1 MPYAAP
7 TPIASGITF
16 AQLQAKGFTGHLET
30 LIAAQ
35 VATTRPTVA
44 GTIATGTT
52 YGGLL
57 PAGVYY
63 LNFTETNGFG
73 ESLPSA
79 QSSTFTVSQQA
90 APAATATGAG
100 SSTGGLLPTG
110 TYIAKYTYVDALGGE
125 TGVGTSV
132 SAGISVTLGEILT
145 ITFADG
151 GLPTGIVSRNL
162 YLTAAGGAHTTV
174 ALYATGCTAST
185 KVCTSASWTDG
196 TTTKAAAAAPP
207 TANTTTTNL
216 PVVTFPTIKSGN
228 TARNLYL
235 TAPDGLTG
243 TEVLYTPGI
252 TTSTY
257 TMSKLPNIPNP
268 PALPTV
274 AHTALST
281 NGKMLEFAR
290 TEEKR
295 LTTRIFNHVRAVVYD
310 YCRGNPV
317 NQTEALQRFR
327 EAHAAIALYNTAM
340 TEIGVLIND
349 NPGHIANVATGIG
362 GLAPKRVWP

>member
-1 MPYAAP
+1 M
-7 TPIASGITF
+7 TF
-16 AQLQAKGFTGHLET
+16 AQLQAKGFTGHLKA
-30 LIAAQ
+30 LMAAQ

-63 LNFTETNGFG
+63 LNFTESNGFG

-79 QSSTFTVSQQA
+79 ESATFTVAQQA
-90 APAATATGAG
+90 APAATATGLG
-100 SSTGGLLPTG
+100 SSTGGSLPTG
-110 TYIAKYTYVDALGGE
+110 NYIAKYTYVDALGGE

-132 SAGISVTLGEILT
+132 SAAIAVTLGEILT
-145 ITFADG
+145 ISFADG

-185 KVCTSASWTDG
+185 KVCSSASWTDG

-257 TMSKLPNIPNP
+257 TMSKLPDITNP

-274 AHTALST
+274 ALTALAA
-281 NGKMLEFAR
+281 NGKMVEFTR
-290 TEEKR
+290 MEEKM
-295 LTTRIFNHVRAVVYD
+295 LTEKIFNRARSVVYD

-327 EAHAAIALYNTAM
+327 EAHAAIALFAKAFA
-340 TEIGVLIND
+340 EIGVLIND
-349 NPGHIANVATGIG
+349 NPGSIVNTTTGIG
-362 GLAPKRVWP
+362 GITKKRVWP